1 MNPIKKLNIEQ
12 GDKAEARLFPHFK
25 DIFDDSLVRSEDKF
39 SLFDFYGDDVIIEL
53 KSRNICKDT
62 YPTTMIGMNKINECL
77 NAESDKRYYT
87 DKGGIK
93 ECKRFYFIF
102 EFNDGLYYWRFTKKR
117 YAKFEQRVMGTDK
130 RGYSE
135 RSLYLMIPVDKLKPL
150 NIEDTDDANP
160 L

>member
-1 MNPIKKLNIEQ
+1 MHPVKKLNIEQ

-25 DIFDDSLVRSEDKF
+25 DIFDDSLVRSKDKF

-77 NAESDKRYYT
+77 KDKSDKRY
-87 DKGGIK
+87 
-93 ECKRFYFIF
+93 YFIF

-117 YAKFEQRVMGTDK
+117 YAKFEQRVMGTNK

-150 NIEDTDDANP
+150 NIEDTDP
-160 L
+160 LK